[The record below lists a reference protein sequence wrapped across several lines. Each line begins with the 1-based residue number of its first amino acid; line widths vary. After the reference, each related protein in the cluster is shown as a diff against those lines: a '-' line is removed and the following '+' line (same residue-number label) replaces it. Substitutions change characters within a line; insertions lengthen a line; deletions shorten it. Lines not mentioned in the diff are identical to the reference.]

1 MDSLNAI
8 YLEKLPPVLRVRD
21 LGPILSVSNNTAY
34 ALVRNGQIRSVRIG
48 RSYRIPRDAVAEYL
62 MYESNITSD
71 NAGVSKQEGM

>member
-8 YLEKLPPVLRVRD
+8 YLEKLPLVLRVRD
-21 LGPILSVSNNTAY
+21 LGPILDVSNNTAY

-62 MYESNITSD
+62 MYGADITLD
-71 NAGVSKQEGM
+71 NTGEAKQEEM

>member
-21 LGPILSVSNNTAY
+21 LGPILDVSNNTAY

-62 MYESNITSD
+62 MYGADITLG
-71 NAGVSKQEGM
+71 NTGETKQEEM

>member
-8 YLEKLPPVLRVRD
+8 YLEKLPLVLRVRD
-21 LGPILSVSNNTAY
+21 LGPILDVSNNTAY

-62 MYESNITSD
+62 MYGADIALGNTGET
-71 NAGVSKQEGM
+71 KQEEI